1 MSSNKTTQQY
11 DFTIETLGPA
21 KLNSP
26 IRMSKRGG
34 DGLAD
39 YVRDSD
45 RILFSIEAEVVGGS
59 SELLHSDT
67 LEIAGPREKIYF
79 NPAHSREFTM
89 ACHPS

>member
-45 RILFSIEAEVVGGS
+45 RILF
-59 SELLHSDT
+59 
-67 LEIAGPREKIYF
+67 
-79 NPAHSREFTM
+79 
-89 ACHPS
+89 